1 MPEEILF
8 ESESTEP
15 RESIAASLRSV
26 ADKLEADG
34 TVTLRAGETSTTLEI
49 PARPTFEIK
58 AERETDSSGGNAER
72 SLELEI
78 EWNENGDDESHDSG
92 SVAIE

>member
-8 ESESTEP
+8 KSESTES

-34 TVTLRAGETSTTLEI
+34 TVTLQAGEQSTTLDV
-49 PARPTFEIK
+49 PPQPTFEIK

-72 SLELEI
+72 SLELEL
-78 EWNENGDDESHDSG
+78 EWDENGNNTDSG
-92 SVAIE
+92 SVSIE